1 METFE
6 TLFNRLDDSINTL
19 KDQEELTYLD
29 ALVHT
34 LNLTLLEEEEKND
47 FSGENRA
54 FIEQLQQMGLREA
67 DKETVRKVIQFA
79 VLKSF
84 KGATYDKYM
93 ITPDMVGFYVSYLV
107 EKLMTSKEA
116 IRLFDPVVGTAN
128 MLTAVMNQLS
138 KPVQAYG
145 AEVDETMLD
154 LSLLSADMQQH
165 RIEFFH
171 QDSIQPLLLD
181 PVDVVIADLPIGYYP
196 DDERAKD
203 FKVQAKEGHTYAH
216 HLLIEQSLT
225 YLKPEGFMIAVVPNH
240 LFNSEQAPNLHKM
253 IQEHAHVVGLLEL
266 PEESFKAKDQ
276 QKSLFI
282 LQKKGEETKAPKEA
296 LMVKLPS
303 FKDLQKTENI
313 IMKMNA
319 WFDHYQK

>member
-1 METFE
+1 MSNFE
-6 TLFNRLDDSINTL
+6 RLFQQLDQQIDVL
-19 KDQEELTYLD
+19 KEQEALTYLD
-29 ALVHT
+29 ALIHT
-34 LNLTLLEEEEKND
+34 LNLALLTEDEKKELMGND
-47 FSGENRA
+47 LVFVER
-54 FIEQLQQMGLREA
+54 LQNIGLIDQ
-67 DKETVRKVIQFA
+67 DKETIRKVIQYA
-79 VLKSF
+79 ILKSF
-84 KGATYDKYM
+84 KGASYDKYM
-93 ITPDMVGFYVSYLV
+93 VTPDMVGFYISYLV
-107 EKLMTSKEA
+107 EKLLHHKQV
-116 IRLFDPVVGTAN
+116 IRMFDPVVGTAN
-128 MLTAVMNQLS
+128 MLTAVMNQVS
-138 KPVQAYG
+138 KSIQAYG
-145 AEVDETMLD
+145 AEIDETMLD
-154 LSLLSADMQQH
+154 LSLLNAEFQKLP
-165 RIEFFH
+165 IEFFH

-225 YLKPEGFMIAVVPNH
+225 YIKPEGFMIAVVPNQ

-253 IQEHAHVVGLLEL
+253 IQERAHVVGLLEL

-282 LQKKGEETKAPKEA
+282 LQKKGEDTKAPKEA

-303 FKDLQKTENI
+303 FKNLQQTENI

-319 WFDHYQK
+319 WFDHYRK

>member
-6 TLFNRLDDSINTL
+6 TLFNRLDDSINQL
-19 KDQEELTYLD
+19 KDQEGLTYLD

-34 LNLTLLEEEEKND
+34 LNLSLLEEEEKND
-47 FSGENRA
+47 FTGENLD
-54 FIEQLQQMGLREA
+54 FIEQLQQIGLKEA
-67 DKETVRKVIQFA
+67 DKETIRKVIQFA

-93 ITPDMVGFYVSYLV
+93 VTPDMVSFYVSYLV
-107 EKLMTSKEA
+107 EKLMTSKET

-154 LSLLSADMQQH
+154 LSLLSADLQQH

-253 IQEHAHVVGLLEL
+253 IQERAHVVGLLEL
-266 PEESFKAKDQ
+266 PEDSFKAKDQ

-282 LQKKGEETKAPKEA
+282 LQKKGEATKAPKEA

-303 FKDLQKTENI
+303 FKDLKKTENI